1 MKHELIS
8 NPSTQNVI
16 KMIFECKT
24 FDEANEEKSTK
35 LFEMSVKDQ
44 KQPLD
49 GYVSTENYIR
59 AIPI

>member
-1 MKHELIS
+1 MIS
-8 NPSTQNVI
+8 NPSTENII

-24 FDEANEEKSTK
+24 FDEANEEKSSK
-35 LFEMSVKDQ
+35 LFEMSVKDP
-44 KQPLD
+44 KQSVD

>member
-1 MKHELIS
+1 MKHEVIS
-8 NPSTQNVI
+8 NPSTENVI

-44 KQPLD
+44 KQTVD

>member
-1 MKHELIS
+1 MKHEVIS

-24 FDEANEEKSTK
+24 FDETNEEKSTK

-44 KQPLD
+44 KQSAG

>member
-1 MKHELIS
+1 MKHEVIS

-24 FDEANEEKSTK
+24 FDETNEEKSTK

-44 KQPLD
+44 KHSLD
-49 GYVSTENYIR
+49 GYVSTENYIK

>member
-1 MKHELIS
+1 
-8 NPSTQNVI
+8 
-16 KMIFECKT
+16 MIFECKT
-24 FDEANEEKSTK
+24 FDETNEEKSTK

>member
-1 MKHELIS
+1 MKHEVIS

-24 FDEANEEKSTK
+24 FDETNEEKSTK

-44 KQPLD
+44 KQSLD
-49 GYVSTENYIR
+49 GYVSTENYIK

>member
-1 MKHELIS
+1 MKHEVIS
-8 NPSTQNVI
+8 NPSTENVI
-16 KMIFECKT
+16 NMIFECKT

-44 KQPLD
+44 KQPLY

>member
-1 MKHELIS
+1 MKHEVIS

-24 FDEANEEKSTK
+24 FDETNEEKSTE
-35 LFEMSVKDQ
+35 LFEMSVNDQ
-44 KQPLD
+44 NQSVD

>member
-1 MKHELIS
+1 MKHEVIS

-24 FDEANEEKSTK
+24 FDETNEEKSSK

-44 KQPLD
+44 KQSVD
-49 GYVSTENYIR
+49 GYVLTKNYIK